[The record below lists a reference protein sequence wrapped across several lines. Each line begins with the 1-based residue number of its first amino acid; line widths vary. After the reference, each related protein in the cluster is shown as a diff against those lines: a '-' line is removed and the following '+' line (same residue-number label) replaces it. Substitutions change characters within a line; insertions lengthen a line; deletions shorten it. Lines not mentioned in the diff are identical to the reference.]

1 MYEDTE
7 SFRPMFIFNTHPY
20 PDKSYTHK
28 ICKNVI
34 LNTNIVSFFVELHFY
49 YPYTNIQK
57 FWTTFIMPYEFF
69 YVCARSNILSNWP
82 QVGQVNDEE
91 RPHYNIIL
99 IQYMHICIVLSFQE
113 EIKVFWN
120 KNNDDQL
127 KLFAREYMISWALMR
142 FPTVEKNTYLIYKHA
157 PYYVIWYIKN
167 IPTITHTIV
176 ILRIFE
182 FT

>member
-1 MYEDTE
+1 MNVTFE
-7 SFRPMFIFNTHPY
+7 NHTHPY
-20 PDKSYTHK
+20 PDKSYSHK
-28 ICKNVI
+28 VGKNVI
-34 LNTNIVSFFVELHFY
+34 FKYQYSNIFSLNCIFIIHIVKCKCSRLLWSCHMNFS
-49 YPYTNIQK
+49 
-57 FWTTFIMPYEFF
+57 
-69 YVCARSNILSNWP
+69 VCARSNILSNWP

-176 ILRIFE
+176 ILRILE